1 MKLLYVVFYTG
12 GRKILNMELSQLIKK
27 IGHSLAEIRVRALKS
42 IICKLDHSL
51 ISVSDIVQE
60 KMLFVYLLEWFNFPE
75 VPMQEEVL
83 GLLST
88 LSKHPSAAQMLR
100 DVGAVDF
107 LTQLSPNVEP
117 RLRAVIDGTLDQLFQ
132 LPELLPSHIMVY
144 SHGQRTTAPTAPAV
158 VPPEEQFPKMG
169 FFHKSIP
176 SHTDVPPQKIA
187 VHESVRCLKFSVF
200 PWLTLTNTD
209 KHILSSNESS
219 LRSSNPNLVRTTCE
233 LLCDVIM
240 QDFPAEIF
248 LQRPSIIKNLLSLLR
263 LGSGKGEASY
273 LHLQAL
279 SCLRQLCVGLRR
291 RLRFHQDPSFYST
304 KQDPVSQNS
313 SFSHSQEVRGT
324 QRSQASSPGAECSPR
339 PSVVGRRGQR
349 ARGDGQDGDAAST
362 SGSSH
367 RGGAAVQAPGQT
379 PQSPADVAHLELP
392 DLGVEDVLELQLQ
405 QLTLAQFTVATME
418 HAIPLLKTEGLHV
431 FHRVLELLCDT
442 VPLLGDSVCELVWDD
457 RSLVGMELKEKLRG
471 CMELLGDILSY
482 HQSFPADIP
491 HSCQLHH
498 RMAYTG
504 TAIFTVKLLQT
515 ILPPEKASDN
525 LPENTATAIFHLC
538 LDTSFGSL
546 LPSMQETA
554 VAYLEQVNSDS
565 HDLYRRVTR
574 AALWMEST
582 CNFLKEVQ
590 AEGEK
595 NWLEILELADQ
606 AIDGLPFHQHLPII
620 KECVHICSYLWK
632 FDQPSPLLQTESQKL
647 LLKLLS
653 HPLPPVKTETYESTL
668 NLVKGCLGIQ
678 NVSRQEAA
686 ACGAVNFLIHHR
698 VLYEISA
705 FGLQDSSEKVNIA
718 AKDILLFLLKG
729 RLMMTA
735 STWDRFNEALYPVMP
750 ILQGYAGTEES
761 LGNCVLLV
769 SDMSDT
775 ARENVFPSTA
785 KLKAVLRLLFTK
797 QPTVRIAAV
806 QQILPHLTGDDD
818 ANTARPDLDQPVI
831 SSLPNLFCLRH
842 PLDITLDTSSKSVLK
857 VESVEKL
864 FCILNSD
871 TVDISLR
878 RSAAEQLSVVLQDTT
893 MHSVLKNLGIAD
905 KVISFIM
912 GSVNGNK
919 SLDCLLEPCVCILR
933 KLVYADPSLR
943 HSLAHRNLLLLTLLR
958 ASLILKQNK
967 GNGSEV
973 AVLMSLLLFDEIASI
988 EIWSDNSNPD
998 VTLTPFSLPLSV
1010 IRRYNIPFQAATYHA
1025 VSPYCC
1031 VLPPSSDLLTFAPA
1045 RQALQVAWNTAWHS
1059 GMDGLLQEL
1068 HDVSTDDAEFHPDL
1082 KLSEAQVLSLQVVRL
1097 PTALQD
1103 CIKAIITAAGHGSVT
1118 SALSRLS
1125 LYLLIDRLALPH
1137 IPTHTC
1143 RGTLHSLSWQA
1154 AVTRFLQVCP
1164 ACVEDERLL
1173 VGIVA
1178 FLNAYF
1184 KQMHTESESDP
1195 EDKDLRWIL
1204 ELLLN
1209 QEAASL
1215 LNLLLGVETQTS
1227 TQSQGE
1233 PEELKNHI
1241 SQRLQRELTSF
1252 FNILLLRLAHTTDR
1266 LCLALAGPFKSQLA
1280 VRLLQSLRVSDA
1292 PRFYGLP
1299 SLERT
1304 LQGMVSLTAQPGW
1317 SSHCSDLEPILLCS
1331 KYLSGLLE
1339 VISSFYVEWGG
1350 NSMSFMGKG
1359 VTKNAVIC
1367 LLHLSHEMMVENK
1380 DKDFIS
1386 QWSLGNEAAAEEA
1399 SASQLGLAWLIPLW
1413 VDRDQE
1419 VRFASLGLGAALSSV
1434 PSGCQ
1439 ALCASCQNISGGL
1452 WGTLLNILLDQQESS
1467 MVRREAAFI
1476 LHNLLV
1482 MPMPANAEEAKDS
1495 HWQHPCV
1502 HDEVSGVSLVG
1513 LPALQALLYHCQYF
1527 QHVALSASK
1536 CYQGR
1541 YTFHLQPRLAAT
1553 SGPSPQESS
1562 SLDSENSLWF
1572 WRCDPPAPTVDS
1584 SRPSSSLSTSS
1595 TMVRGSGPH
1604 TPKSPSLLNITD
1616 DTPASRLTAQ
1626 GQSDTDTSDS
1636 VTSQDSRQG
1645 EPSAAEPVVMVT
1657 PDLMTAH
1664 CGLLTNLLAILPDFT
1679 LAAIRHN
1686 QLLQALASL
1695 VDIGPI
1701 EKCLTELKTPNV
1713 LPGERED
1720 IKIQFVTLLRFLS
1733 SFCKLLQSCVTVSQE
1748 LIGQMDILK
1757 QLLSALV
1764 AVLMLDI
1771 RELDAGTRDTV
1782 CVCWADVFMLLA
1794 TLVRRDSSAAYP
1806 SVSAALGRRW
1816 RTFAGTL
1823 SVCVDEKFAD
1833 PRLHTVALQFLST
1846 VFTEEA
1852 KCLGAEVTTSSS
1864 KHAAALSDIVNGPSA
1879 SQLCEL
1885 LLQSF
1890 DKRTLQ
1896 DPLRKLTAR
1905 ALMTLL
1911 ACSPT
1916 AQSHA
1921 AKAGLIDSCVE
1932 QMKQT
1937 HSQLHLESVRPG
1949 KASHRKKEEGHLK
1962 EVKLT
1967 VDILRSALYRNDECK
1982 VVATDARLTLA
1993 LYALWPWFLLD
2004 DHTMEAVLE
2013 LLCVYTANC
2022 TTACSCVCGGGP
2034 AVTPG
2039 SKATPGSSLMHSVMK
2054 LASGVAPD
2062 NSPVQ
2067 KLAFCLLANLAMSR
2081 DCRGL
2086 LQKNNFL
2093 QAFLSVPIPKAG
2105 GVKATSAGCGGVGS
2119 LLGLW
2124 LRLLVSL
2131 SSTEDGQQSILRV
2144 TGVLELLADLAPHRR
2159 HALLTLHNLCF
2170 CPANKPHIIANDKA
2184 MKVLLCCLNS
2194 KVMETRSMGASAL
2207 WALLHNNQRAKTTLK
2222 CPSVRLRIE
2231 EARTISKK
2239 DAENKQDPVNAYLL
2253 KCLENLSQ
2261 LLNN

>member
-1 MKLLYVVFYTG
+1 
-12 GRKILNMELSQLIKK
+12 MELSPLIKK
-27 IGHSLAEIRVRALKS
+27 IGHSLVEIRVRALKS
-42 IICKLDHSL
+42 IISKLDHSL

-60 KMLFVYLLEWFNFPE
+60 KMLFVFLLEWFNFPE

-83 GLLST
+83 ELLST

-117 RLRAVIDGTLDQLFQ
+117 RLRAVIDSTLDQLFQ
-132 LPELLPSHIMVY
+132 LPELLPSHAMVY
-144 SHGQRTTAPTAPAV
+144 SHGQRTIAPTAPAV
-158 VPPEEQFPKMG
+158 VPPEEHFPKKG
-169 FFHKSIP
+169 YFHKSMP
-176 SHTDVPPQKIA
+176 THTDVPPQRIA

-209 KHILSSNESS
+209 RHILSSNESS
-219 LRSSNPNLVRTTCE
+219 LRSSNPNLVQTTCE
-233 LLCDVIM
+233 LLRDVIM

-248 LQRPSIIKNLLSLLR
+248 LQRPSIVKNLLSLLR

-273 LHLQAL
+273 LHLQGV

-291 RLRFHQDPSFYST
+291 RLRFHQHPSFYST

-313 SFSHSQEVRGT
+313 SFSYSHEVRT

-339 PSVVGRRGQR
+339 PSVVGRTGQR
-349 ARGDGQDGDAAST
+349 ARGDGQDGDAASN

-367 RGGAAVQAPGQT
+367 RGGAAAQAPRQT
-379 PQSPADVAHLELP
+379 PQSPADVTHLALP
-392 DLGVEDVLELQLQ
+392 DIGVEDVLELQLQ

-431 FHRVLELLCDT
+431 FHRVLELLCDA
-442 VPLLGDSVCELVWDD
+442 VLLLGDSVCELVWDD
-457 RSLVGMELKEKLRG
+457 RSLVGMELKEKLQA

-482 HQSFPADIP
+482 HESYLADIP
-491 HSCQLHH
+491 HSSQVHH

-504 TAIFTVKLLQT
+504 TAIFTIKLLQT
-515 ILPPEKASDN
+515 IVPPEKACEN
-525 LPENTATAIFHLC
+525 LPESTATAIFHLC
-538 LDTSFGSL
+538 LDTSLGGL

-565 HDLYRRVTR
+565 HDLYRRVIR

-582 CNFLKEVQ
+582 CNFLKEAH

-595 NWLEILELADQ
+595 NWLELLELADQ
-606 AIDGLPFHQHLPII
+606 AIDGLPFHQHLPIV

-632 FDQPSPLLQTESQKL
+632 FDQPSPFLQTESQKL

-653 HPLPPVKTETYESTL
+653 HPLLAVRTETYEHSL
-668 NLVKGCLGIQ
+668 NLVKDCLGIQ
-678 NVSRQEAA
+678 NVSRQEPG
-686 ACGAVNFLIHHR
+686 ACDGVNFLLHHR

-705 FGLQDSSEKVNIA
+705 FGLQDSAVKVNVA
-718 AKDILLFLLKG
+718 AKDMLLFLLKG

-750 ILQGYAGTEES
+750 ILQGYASTEES
-761 LGNCVLLV
+761 LGNCVLLI
-769 SDMSDT
+769 SDMSDV
-775 ARENVFPSTA
+775 ARDVVFTSTA
-785 KLKAVLRLLFTK
+785 KLKAALRLLFTK

-806 QQILPHLTGDDD
+806 QQILPHITSDND
-818 ANTARPDLDQPVI
+818 ANTARPDLDQAV
-831 SSLPNLFCLRH
+831 SSSFPNLYCLRN
-842 PLDITLDTSSKSVLK
+842 PLDITLDTSNKSVLK

-864 FCILNSD
+864 FCILSSD
-871 TVDISLR
+871 AVDISLR

-893 MHSVLKNLGIAD
+893 MHPVLKNLGITD
-905 KVISFIM
+905 KVISSIVE
-912 GSVNGNK
+912 SVNGDK

-943 HSLAHRNLLLLTLLR
+943 HSLAQRNLLLITLLR
-958 ASLILKQNK
+958 ASLILKDNK
-967 GNGSEV
+967 GNGSEI
-973 AVLMSLLLFDEIASI
+973 AILMCLLLFDEIASI
-988 EIWSDNSNPD
+988 EIWSDKPNTD
-998 VTLTPFSLPLSV
+998 VILVPFSLPLSV
-1010 IRRYNIPFQAATYHA
+1010 IRRYNIPFQAASHHA

-1031 VLPPSSDLLTFAPA
+1031 VLPPSSDLLNLAPA

-1059 GMDGLLQEL
+1059 GIDDFLEEL
-1068 HDVSTDDAEFHPDL
+1068 HGISTDVQEFHPDL
-1082 KLSEAQVLSLQVVRL
+1082 KLSEAQILSLRAAHL
-1097 PTALQD
+1097 PAALQD
-1103 CIKAIITAAGHGSVT
+1103 CIQAIVTASGHSSVT

-1137 IPTHTC
+1137 IPTHSC
-1143 RGTLHSLSWQA
+1143 RDTLHSLSWQT
-1154 AVTRFLQVCP
+1154 AVTRFLQVRP

-1184 KQMHTESESDP
+1184 KQMHSESESDP
-1195 EDKDLRWIL
+1195 EDKDLRWML

-1209 QEAASL
+1209 QETESL

-1227 TQSQGE
+1227 TQSPGE
-1233 PEELKNHI
+1233 PEELKNHV

-1252 FNILLLRLAHTTDR
+1252 FNLLLLRLTHTTDR

-1317 SSHCSDLEPILLCS
+1317 SSQCPDLEPTPLCS

-1339 VISSFYVEWGG
+1339 VVSSFYVEWGG
-1350 NSMSFMGKG
+1350 NSLSFMGKG
-1359 VTKNAVIC
+1359 VTKNAVIS
-1367 LLHLSHEMMVENK
+1367 LLHLSHEMMAESK

-1386 QWSLGNEAAAEEA
+1386 QWFLGNEAAADEG

-1476 LHNLLV
+1476 LQNLLV

-1502 HDEVSGVSLVG
+1502 HDEESGVSLVG

-1527 QHVALSASK
+1527 QHVALSASN

-1541 YTFHLQPRLAAT
+1541 YTFHLQPRADAA
-1553 SGPSPQESS
+1553 SGPRCESN
-1562 SLDSENSLWF
+1562 SLDSENSLWL
-1572 WRCDPPAPTVDS
+1572 WRSDPQAPVINS

-1595 TMVRGSGPH
+1595 TVIRGSGSH
-1604 TPKSPSLLNITD
+1604 TPKGPSPLNITE
-1616 DTPASRLTAQ
+1616 DTPASRLMAQ
-1626 GQSDTDTSDS
+1626 GQSDTDTSNS

-1645 EPSAAEPVVMVT
+1645 EPSSVEPVVMVT

-1679 LAAIRHN
+1679 LTAIRHN
-1686 QLLQALASL
+1686 QLLQALAGL

-1701 EKCLTELKTPNV
+1701 EKCLTELKTPNI

-1720 IKIQFVTLLRFLS
+1720 IKGQLVTLLQFLS
-1733 SFCKLLQSCVTVSQE
+1733 SFSKLLQSCVVVSQE
-1748 LIGQMDILK
+1748 LIGQMDFLK
-1757 QLLSALV
+1757 HLLTTLV
-1764 AVLMLDI
+1764 AVLMLDTKG
-1771 RELDAGTRDTV
+1771 LDAGTQAVV

-1794 TLVRRDSSAAYP
+1794 TLVRRDSSAVYP

-1823 SVCVDEKFAD
+1823 SACVNGKLAE
-1833 PRLHTVALQFLST
+1833 PLLHTVALRFLCT
-1846 VFTEEA
+1846 VFTEET
-1852 KCLGAEVTTSSS
+1852 KRLGVEVTTANSTN
-1864 KHAAALSDIVNGPSA
+1864 ATALSDIVNGPSA
-1879 SQLCEL
+1879 SQLCEM

-1890 DKRTLQ
+1890 EKRTLQ
-1896 DPLRKLTAR
+1896 DPFKKLTAR
-1905 ALMTLL
+1905 ALTTLL

-1916 AQSHA
+1916 AQNYA

-1949 KASHRKKEEGHLK
+1949 KASHRKKEEGYLK

-1967 VDILRSALYRNDECK
+1967 VEILRSALYRNDECK

-1993 LYALWPWFLLD
+1993 LYALWPWLLLD
-2004 DHTMEAVLE
+2004 DPAMEAALE

-2022 TTACSCVCGGGP
+2022 TTACSSLCGGGP
-2034 AVTPG
+2034 GVAPG
-2039 SKATPGSSLMHSVMK
+2039 SKCTLSNSLMHSVMK

-2062 NSPVQ
+2062 NSPIQ
-2067 KLAFCLLANLAMSR
+2067 KLAFSLLANLAMSR

-2086 LQKNNFL
+2086 LHKNNFL
-2093 QAFLSVPIPKAG
+2093 QAFPSVSMPKKVG
-2105 GVKATSAGCGGVGS
+2105 GFKATSAGC

-2124 LRLLVSL
+2124 LKLLVNVSFA
-2131 SSTEDGQQSILRV
+2131 EDGQQSILRV
-2144 TGVLELLADLAPHRR
+2144 TGALELLADLAQHRR
-2159 HALLTLHNLCF
+2159 HALLTLQNLCF
-2170 CPANKPHIIANDKA
+2170 CPANKPHVIANDKA
-2184 MKVLLCCLNS
+2184 MKVLLCCLDS
-2194 KVMETRSMGASAL
+2194 KEMDTRCMGASAL

-2231 EARTISKK
+2231 EAHAISKK
-2239 DAENKQDPVNAYLL
+2239 DAENKQQPMNSYLL

-2261 LLNN
+2261 LLKN

>member
-1 MKLLYVVFYTG
+1 
-12 GRKILNMELSQLIKK
+12 MELSPLIKK
-27 IGHSLAEIRVRALKS
+27 IGHSLVEIRVRALKS
-42 IICKLDHSL
+42 ILCKLDHSL
-51 ISVSDIVQE
+51 VSVSDIVQE

-83 GLLST
+83 ELLST

-117 RLRAVIDGTLDQLFQ
+117 RLRAVIDGTLDQLFE
-132 LPELLPSHIMVY
+132 LPELLP
-144 SHGQRTTAPTAPAV
+144 TPTV
-158 VPPEEQFPKMG
+158 VPPEEHFPKKG
-169 FFHKSIP
+169 YFHKSVP
-176 SHTDVPPQKIA
+176 SHTDAPPQKIA

-209 KHILSSNESS
+209 RHILSSNESS

-248 LQRPSIIKNLLSLLR
+248 LQRPSIVKNLLSLLR

-304 KQDPVSQNS
+304 KQDQVSQNS
-313 SFSHSQEVRGT
+313 SFSYSQEVRT

-339 PSVVGRRGQR
+339 PSVVGRTGQR
-349 ARGDGQDGDAAST
+349 ARGDGQDGDAASN

-367 RGGAAVQAPGQT
+367 RGGAVVQAPRQ
-379 PQSPADVAHLELP
+379 PQSPADVTHLALP
-392 DLGVEDVLELQLQ
+392 DMGAEDVLELQLQ

-418 HAIPLLKTEGLHV
+418 HAIPLLKTEGSHV
-431 FHRVLELLCDT
+431 FHRVLELLCDA
-442 VPLLGDSVCELVWDD
+442 VLLLGDSVCELVWDD
-457 RSLVGMELKEKLRG
+457 RSLVGMELKEKLQA
-471 CMELLGDILSY
+471 CMEQLGDILSY
-482 HQSFPADIP
+482 HQSYSADIP
-491 HSCQLHH
+491 HSSQVHH

-504 TAIFTVKLLQT
+504 TAIFTIKLLQT

-525 LPENTATAIFHLC
+525 LPESTATAIFHLC
-538 LDTSFGSL
+538 LDTSLGNV

-574 AALWMEST
+574 AAFWMEST
-582 CNFLKEVQ
+582 CNFLKEAQ

-595 NWLEILELADQ
+595 NWLELLELADQ

-632 FDQPSPLLQTESQKL
+632 FNQPSPLLQTESQKL

-653 HPLPPVKTETYESTL
+653 HPLLPVKTETYECSL
-668 NLVKGCLGIQ
+668 NLVKDCLGIQ
-678 NVSRQEAA
+678 NVSRQEPG
-686 ACGAVNFLIHHR
+686 ACGGVNFLLHHR

-705 FGLQDSSEKVNIA
+705 FGLQDSAEKVNVA

-761 LGNCVLLV
+761 LGNCVLLI
-769 SDMSDT
+769 SDMSDV
-775 ARENVFPSTA
+775 ARDNMFPSTA
-785 KLKAVLRLLFTK
+785 KLKAALRLLFTK

-806 QQILPHLTGDDD
+806 QQILPHITSDDD
-818 ANTARPDLDQPVI
+818 ANSARPHLDQPVI
-831 SSLPNLFCLRH
+831 SSLPNLYCLRN
-842 PLDITLDTSSKSVLK
+842 PLDITLDTSNKSVLK

-864 FCILNSD
+864 FSIMSSD
-871 TVDISLR
+871 TVDISLK
-878 RSAAEQLSVVLQDTT
+878 RSAAEQLSVVLQGK
-893 MHSVLKNLGIAD
+893 SRQ
-905 KVISFIM
+905 KVFVFFLQLNTAFMCCCSPQ
-912 GSVNGNK
+912 

-943 HSLAHRNLLLLTLLR
+943 HSLAQRNLLLLTLLR
-958 ASLILKQNK
+958 ASLILKENK
-967 GNGSEV
+967 GNGGDI
-973 AVLMSLLLFDEIASI
+973 AVLMSLLLFDEIACI
-988 EIWSDNSNPD
+988 EIWLDKPNTD

-1010 IRRYNIPFQAATYHA
+1010 IRRYNIPFQAATHHA

-1031 VLPPSSDLLTFAPA
+1031 VLPPSSDLLTLAPA

-1059 GMDGLLQEL
+1059 GIDNLLEEL
-1068 HDVSTDDAEFHPDL
+1068 HGISTNVTEFHPDL
-1082 KLSEAQVLSLQVVRL
+1082 KLSEAQVLSLRAVHL

-1103 CIKAIITAAGHGSVT
+1103 CIQAIVTAAGHSSVT

-1125 LYLLIDRLALPH
+1125 LYLLTDRLALPH
-1137 IPTHTC
+1137 LPTYSC
-1143 RGTLHSLSWQA
+1143 RDTLNSLSWQA
-1154 AVTRFLQVCP
+1154 AVTRFLQVRP

-1184 KQMHTESESDP
+1184 KQMHTESASDP
-1195 EDKDLRWIL
+1195 EDEDLRWIL

-1209 QEAASL
+1209 QTESL

-1227 TQSQGE
+1227 TQSPGE
-1233 PEELKNHI
+1233 PEELKNHV
-1241 SQRLQRELTSF
+1241 SQKLQRELTSF
-1252 FNILLLRLAHTTDR
+1252 FNLLLLRLSTTTDR

-1317 SSHCSDLEPILLCS
+1317 SSHCPDLEPVSLCS

-1350 NSMSFMGKG
+1350 NSLSFMGKG
-1359 VTKNAVIC
+1359 VTKNAVIS
-1367 LLHLSHEMMVENK
+1367 LLHLSHEMMAENK

-1386 QWSLGNEAAAEEA
+1386 QWSLGSEAAAEEA

-1476 LHNLLV
+1476 LQNLLV

-1527 QHVALSASK
+1527 QHVALSASN

-1541 YTFHLQPRLAAT
+1541 YTFHLQSPVT
-1553 SGPSPQESS
+1553 SGPSPQES
-1562 SLDSENSLWF
+1562 NSL
-1572 WRCDPPAPTVDS
+1572 
-1584 SRPSSSLSTSS
+1584 
-1595 TMVRGSGPH
+1595 GSC
-1604 TPKSPSLLNITD
+1604 LLMCFT
-1616 DTPASRLTAQ
+1616 
-1626 GQSDTDTSDS
+1626 GQSDTDTSES

-1645 EPSAAEPVVMVT
+1645 EPSAVEPVVMVT
-1657 PDLMTAH
+1657 PDLMMAH

-1679 LAAIRHN
+1679 LTAIRHN
-1686 QLLQALASL
+1686 QLLQALAGL
-1695 VDIGPI
+1695 VDIGLI

-1720 IKIQFVTLLRFLS
+1720 IKGQVRNTVIDSSEEFFNFFL
-1733 SFCKLLQSCVTVSQE
+1733 FY
-1748 LIGQMDILK
+1748 
-1757 QLLSALV
+1757 
-1764 AVLMLDI
+1764 
-1771 RELDAGTRDTV
+1771 AGTRDAV

-1823 SVCVDEKFAD
+1823 SVCVNEKLAD
-1833 PRLHTVALQFLST
+1833 PLLQSVALQFLCT
-1846 VFTEEA
+1846 IFTEET
-1852 KCLGAEVTTSSS
+1852 KRQGVEVTTSKS
-1864 KHAAALSDIVNGPSA
+1864 KHATALSDVVNGPSA

-1890 DKRTLQ
+1890 EKRTFQ
-1896 DPLRKLTAR
+1896 DLLKKLTAK

-1911 ACSPT
+1911 SCSPT
-1916 AQSHA
+1916 AQNHA

-1949 KASHRKKEEGHLK
+1949 KASHRKKVSRDWLEISL
-1962 EVKLT
+1962 KLT
-1967 VDILRSALYRNDECK
+1967 VEILRSALYRNDECK

-1993 LYALWPWFLLD
+1993 LYALWPWLLLD
-2004 DHTMEAVLE
+2004 DPTMEAVLE
-2013 LLCVYTANC
+2013 LLCVYTADC
-2022 TTACSCVCGGGP
+2022 TTACSSLCGSGP
-2034 AVTPG
+2034 GAAPG
-2039 SKATPGSSLMHSVMK
+2039 SKCTLSNSLMHSVMK
-2054 LASGVAPD
+2054 LASGIAPD
-2062 NSPVQ
+2062 NSPIQ
-2067 KLAFCLLANLAMSR
+2067 KLAFSLLANLAMSR
-2081 DCRGL
+2081 ECRGL
-2086 LQKNNFL
+2086 LQKNNFV
-2093 QAFLSVPIPKAG
+2093 QAFLSVPVPKAG
-2105 GVKATSAGCGGVGS
+2105 SVKATSMRCSGGS

-2124 LRLLVSL
+2124 LRLLVNL
-2131 SSTEDGQQSILRV
+2131 SFAEDGQQSILRV
-2144 TGVLELLADLAPHRR
+2144 TGALELLADLAQHRR

-2170 CPANKPHIIANDKA
+2170 CPANKPHVITNDKA
-2184 MKVLLCCLNS
+2184 MKVLLCCLDS
-2194 KVMETRSMGASAL
+2194 KDMEIRCMGASAL

-2231 EARTISKK
+2231 EAHTISKK
-2239 DAENKQDPVNAYLL
+2239 GMHLFTLMTNAYQHLL
-2253 KCLENLSQ
+2253 LHWTSEH
-2261 LLNN
+2261 

>member
-1 MKLLYVVFYTG
+1 
-12 GRKILNMELSQLIKK
+12 MELSPLIKK
-27 IGHSLAEIRVRALKS
+27 IGHSLVEIRVRALKS

-83 GLLST
+83 VLLSS

-132 LPELLPSHIMVY
+132 LPELLPSHAMGY
-144 SHGQRTTAPTAPAV
+144 SCLHGERTTAPTAPTI
-158 VPPEEQFPKMG
+158 VPPEEDFPKMG
-169 FFHKSIP
+169 YFHKSMP
-176 SHTDVPPQKIA
+176 DRTDVPPQKIA

-209 KHILSSNESS
+209 THILSSNESS

-248 LQRPSIIKNLLSLLR
+248 LQRPSIVKNLLSLLR

-313 SFSHSQEVRGT
+313 SFSYSQEVRT
-324 QRSQASSPGAECSPR
+324 QRSQASSPRAECSPR
-339 PSVVGRRGQR
+339 PSVVGRTGQR
-349 ARGDGQDGDAAST
+349 ARGDGQDGDAASN

-367 RGGAAVQAPGQT
+367 RGGASVQAPRQT
-379 PQSPADVAHLELP
+379 PQSPADVTQLALP
-392 DLGVEDVLELQLQ
+392 DMGAEDVLELQLQ

-418 HAIPLLKTEGLHV
+418 HAIPLLKTEGSHV
-431 FHRVLELLCDT
+431 FHRVLELLCDA
-442 VPLLGDSVCELVWDD
+442 VLLLGDSVCELVWDD
-457 RSLVGMELKEKLRG
+457 RSLVGMELKEKLQA
-471 CMELLGDILSY
+471 CMEQLGDILSY
-482 HQSFPADIP
+482 HEGYSADIP
-491 HSCQLHH
+491 HSSQVHH

-504 TAIFTVKLLQT
+504 TAIFTIKLLQT
-515 ILPPEKASDN
+515 ILPPEKASDI

-538 LDTSFGSL
+538 LDTSLGGL

-565 HDLYRRVTR
+565 HELYRRVTR

-582 CNFLKEVQ
+582 CSFLKEAH

-595 NWLEILELADQ
+595 NWLELLELADQ

-647 LLKLLS
+647 FLKLLS
-653 HPLPPVKTETYESTL
+653 HPLPHVRTETYECSL
-668 NLVKGCLGIQ
+668 NLVKDCLGIQ
-678 NVSRQEAA
+678 NVSRQEPG
-686 ACGAVNFLIHHR
+686 ACGGVNFLLHHR

-705 FGLQDSSEKVNIA
+705 FGLQDSAERVNVA

-735 STWDRFNEALYPVMP
+735 STWDRFNDALYPVMP
-750 ILQGYAGTEES
+750 VLQGYAGTEES
-761 LGNCVLLV
+761 LGNCVLLI
-769 SDMSDT
+769 SDMSDV
-775 ARENVFPSTA
+775 ARDKVFPSTV
-785 KLKAVLRLLFTK
+785 KLKAALRLLFTK

-806 QQILPHLTGDDD
+806 QQILPHLCSEDN
-818 ANTARPDLDQPVI
+818 ASTARPDLAGQVI
-831 SSLPNLFCLRH
+831 SSLPNLYCLRA
-842 PLDITLDTSSKSVLK
+842 PLDITLDSSNKSVLK

-864 FCILNSD
+864 FCILSSD
-871 TVDISLR
+871 TVDVSLR

-893 MHSVLKNLGIAD
+893 MHPVLKNLGITD

-912 GSVNGNK
+912 ECVNGNK
-919 SLDCLLEPCVCILR
+919 SFDCLLEPCVCILR
-933 KLVYADPSLR
+933 KLAYADPSLR
-943 HSLAHRNLLLLTLLR
+943 HSLAQHNLLLLTLLR
-958 ASLILKQNK
+958 ASLILKENK
-967 GNGSEV
+967 GSGNEI
-973 AVLMSLLLFDEIASI
+973 AVLMSLLLFDEIASV
-988 EIWSDNSNPD
+988 EIWSDKSNTD
-998 VTLTPFSLPLSV
+998 VTLAPFSLPLSV
-1010 IRRYNIPFQAATYHA
+1010 IRRYSFPFRAVTHHA

-1031 VLPPSSDLLTFAPA
+1031 VLPPSSDLLTVAPA

-1059 GMDGLLQEL
+1059 GIDNLIEEL
-1068 HDVSTDDAEFHPDL
+1068 HGTSTDITKFHPNL
-1082 KLSEAQVLSLQVVRL
+1082 KLSGAQVLSLRAVHL
-1097 PTALQD
+1097 PAALQD
-1103 CIKAIITAAGHGSVT
+1103 CIQAIATAAGHSSVT

-1137 IPTHTC
+1137 IPTHSC
-1143 RGTLHSLSWQA
+1143 RDTLRSLSWQA
-1154 AVTRFLQVCP
+1154 AVSRFLQVRP
-1164 ACVEDERLL
+1164 ASVEDERLL

-1184 KQMHTESESDP
+1184 KQIHTDSASDL

-1209 QEAASL
+1209 QETESL

-1227 TQSQGE
+1227 TQSPGE
-1233 PEELKNHI
+1233 PEELKNHV

-1252 FNILLLRLAHTTDR
+1252 FNLLLLRLTQTTDR

-1317 SSHCSDLEPILLCS
+1317 SSHCPDLEPASLCS

-1350 NSMSFMGKG
+1350 NSLSFMGKG
-1359 VTKNAVIC
+1359 VTKNAIIS
-1367 LLHLSHEMMVENK
+1367 LLHLSHEMMAENK

-1399 SASQLGLAWLIPLW
+1399 SGSQLGLAWLIPLW

-1452 WGTLLNILLDQQESS
+1452 WGTLLNFLLDQQESS

-1476 LHNLLV
+1476 LQNLLV

-1502 HDEVSGVSLVG
+1502 HDEVSGVSMVG

-1527 QHVALSASK
+1527 QHVALSASN

-1541 YTFHLQPRLAAT
+1541 YTFHLQPRADAT
-1553 SGPSPQESS
+1553 TGPSPQENN

-1572 WRCDPPAPTVDS
+1572 WRGEPPAPTINS

-1595 TMVRGSGPH
+1595 TVVRGSGLH
-1604 TPKSPSLLNITD
+1604 TPKGSSPLNITE
-1616 DTPASRLTAQ
+1616 DTPASRLMAQ

-1636 VTSQDSRQG
+1636 VTSQHSRQG
-1645 EPSAAEPVVMVT
+1645 EPSAVEPVVMVT

-1664 CGLLTNLLAILPDFT
+1664 CGLLANLLAILPDFT
-1679 LAAIRHN
+1679 LTAIRHN
-1686 QLLQALASL
+1686 QLLQALAGL

-1701 EKCLTELKTPNV
+1701 EKCLTELKRPNI

-1720 IKIQFVTLLRFLS
+1720 IKGQSVTLLQFLS
-1733 SFCKLLQSCVTVSQE
+1733 SFCKLLQSCVTASQE
-1748 LIGQMDILK
+1748 PIGQMDFLK
-1757 QLLSALV
+1757 QLLTTLV
-1764 AVLMLDI
+1764 AVLTLDTKG
-1771 RELDAGTRDTV
+1771 LDAGTRDAV

-1794 TLVRRDSSAAYP
+1794 TLVRRDSSATYP

-1823 SVCVDEKFAD
+1823 SACVNEKQAD
-1833 PRLHTVALQFLST
+1833 PLLHTVALQFLST
-1846 VFTEEA
+1846 VFAEET
-1852 KCLGAEVTTSSS
+1852 KSQGVEVTASKS
-1864 KHAAALSDIVNGPSA
+1864 KHAPALCDIVNGPSA

-1885 LLQSF
+1885 LLQSLE
-1890 DKRTLQ
+1890 KRTFQ
-1896 DPLRKLTAR
+1896 DPSKKLTAR

-1916 AQSHA
+1916 AQNHA
-1921 AKAGLIDSCVE
+1921 ARAGLIDSCVE

-1949 KASHRKKEEGHLK
+1949 KASHRKKEEAHLK

-1967 VDILRSALYRNDECK
+1967 VEILRSALYRNDECK

-1993 LYALWPWFLLD
+1993 LYALWPWLLLD
-2004 DHTMEAVLE
+2004 DPTMEAALE

-2022 TTACSCVCGGGP
+2022 ATACSSLCGSGPGG
-2034 AVTPG
+2034 APG
-2039 SKATPGSSLMHSVMK
+2039 SKCTLSNSLMHSVMK

-2062 NSPVQ
+2062 NSPIQ
-2067 KLAFCLLANLAMSR
+2067 KLAFSLLANLAMSR

-2093 QAFLSVPIPKAG
+2093 QAFLSVPMPKAG
-2105 GVKATSAGCGGVGS
+2105 GVKTTSAGCS
-2119 LLGLW
+2119 LMGLW
-2124 LRLLVSL
+2124 LRLLVNL
-2131 SSTEDGQQSILRV
+2131 SFTEDGQQSILRV
-2144 TGVLELLADLAPHRR
+2144 TGALELLADLAEHRR
-2159 HALLTLHNLCF
+2159 HALLALHNLCF
-2170 CPANKPHIIANDKA
+2170 CPANKPHVIANDKA
-2184 MKVLLCCLNS
+2184 MKALLRCLDRED
-2194 KVMETRSMGASAL
+2194 METRCMGASAL

-2231 EARTISKK
+2231 EAHAVSKK
-2239 DAENKQDPVNAYLL
+2239 DAESSQEPVSAYLL

>member
-1 MKLLYVVFYTG
+1 
-12 GRKILNMELSQLIKK
+12 MELSPLIKK
-27 IGHSLAEIRVRALKS
+27 IGHSLVEIRVRALKS

-60 KMLFVYLLEWFNFPE
+60 RMLFVYLLEWFNFPE
-75 VPMQEEVL
+75 VPMKEEAL
-83 GLLST
+83 ELLST

-132 LPELLPSHIMVY
+132 LPELLPSHTMVY
-144 SHGQRTTAPTAPAV
+144 SHRQRTTSPTVPTV
-158 VPPEEQFPKMG
+158 VPPEEHFPKMG
-169 FFHKSIP
+169 YFYKSIP
-176 SHTDVPPQKIA
+176 SPADLPPQKIA

-209 KHILSSNESS
+209 RHILSSNESS

-248 LQRPSIIKNLLSLLR
+248 LQRPSIVKNLLSLLK

-273 LHLQAL
+273 LHMQAL
-279 SCLRQLCVGLRR
+279 SCLRQLCVVLRR

-313 SFSHSQEVRGT
+313 SFSYSQEVRGT

-339 PSVVGRRGQR
+339 PSVVGRTGQR
-349 ARGDGQDGDAAST
+349 ARGDGQDGDAASN
-362 SGSSH
+362 SSH
-367 RGGAAVQAPGQT
+367 QGGAAVQ
-379 PQSPADVAHLELP
+379 PQSPADVAHLDLP
-392 DLGVEDVLELQLQ
+392 DLGVEDVPALQLQ

-418 HAIPLLKTEGLHV
+418 NAIPLLKTEGSHV
-431 FHRVLELLCDT
+431 FHRVLELLCDA
-442 VPLLGDSVCELVWDD
+442 VLLLGDSVCELVWDD
-457 RSLVGMELKEKLRG
+457 RSLVGMELKEKLQA

-482 HQSFPADIP
+482 HQSDSADSP
-491 HSCQLHH
+491 HSSQVHH
-498 RMAYTG
+498 RIAYTA
-504 TAIFTVKLLQT
+504 TAIFTIKLLQT
-515 ILPPEKASDN
+515 ILPPEKASDC

-538 LDTSFGSL
+538 LDTSLGSL

-574 AALWMEST
+574 ATLWMEST
-582 CNFLKEVQ
+582 CSFLKEAQ

-595 NWLEILELADQ
+595 NWLELLELADQ
-606 AIDGLPFHQHLPII
+606 AIDGLPFHQHLPIV

-653 HPLPPVKTETYESTL
+653 HPLLPVKTETYTCTL
-668 NLVKGCLGIQ
+668 DLVKDCLGIQ
-678 NVSRQEAA
+678 NVSRQEPG
-686 ACGAVNFLIHHR
+686 ACSGVNFLLHHR

-705 FGLQDSSEKVNIA
+705 FGLQDSAEKVNAA

-735 STWDRFNEALYPVMP
+735 STWDRFNEALYPVIP
-750 ILQGYAGTEES
+750 VLQGYTGTEES
-761 LGNCVLLV
+761 LGNCVLLI
-769 SDMSDT
+769 SDMSDMS
-775 ARENVFPSTA
+775 RDNVFPSTA
-785 KLKAVLRLLFTK
+785 KLKAALRLLFTK

-806 QQILPHLTGDDD
+806 QQILPHLTSDDGV
-818 ANTARPDLDQPVI
+818 NIARPDLDQTVI
-831 SSLPNLFCLRH
+831 SSLPNLYCLRN
-842 PLDITLDTSSKSVLK
+842 PLDITLDTSNKSVLK

-864 FCILNSD
+864 FCILSSD

-893 MHSVLKNLGIAD
+893 MHPVLKNLGITD
-905 KVISFIM
+905 KVISFIIE
-912 GSVNGNK
+912 SVNGNK
-919 SLDCLLEPCVCILR
+919 SSDCLLEPCVCILR

-943 HSLAHRNLLLLTLLR
+943 RSLAQRNLLLLTLLR
-958 ASLILKQNK
+958 ASLILKENK
-967 GNGSEV
+967 GNGSEI

-988 EIWSDNSNPD
+988 EIWSDKSNTD
-998 VTLTPFSLPLSV
+998 VTLATFSLPLTV
-1010 IRRYNIPFQAATYHA
+1010 IRRYNIPFQASSHHA

-1031 VLPPSSDLLTFAPA
+1031 VLAPSSDLLTLAPTH
-1045 RQALQVAWNTAWHS
+1045 QALQVAWNTAWHC
-1059 GMDGLLQEL
+1059 GIDNLLEEL
-1068 HDVSTDDAEFHPDL
+1068 HDSTNVTEFHADL
-1082 KLSEAQVLSLQVVRL
+1082 QLSKAQILSLRAVHL

-1103 CIKAIITAAGHGSVT
+1103 CIKAIVTAGGHSSVT
-1118 SALSRLS
+1118 SALSRLN

-1137 IPTHTC
+1137 IPTHSC
-1143 RGTLHSLSWQA
+1143 RDTLHSLSWQA
-1154 AVTRFLQVCP
+1154 AMTRFLQVHP

-1184 KQMHTESESDP
+1184 KQMHTEAASDP
-1195 EDKDLRWIL
+1195 EAKDLRWIL

-1209 QEAASL
+1209 KETVSL
-1215 LNLLLGVETQTS
+1215 LNLLLGVETQSS
-1227 TQSQGE
+1227 TQSPVE
-1233 PEELKNHI
+1233 SEELKNHV

-1252 FNILLLRLAHTTDR
+1252 FNTLLLHLTHTADR

-1292 PRFYGLP
+1292 PRYYGLP

-1317 SSHCSDLEPILLCS
+1317 SLHCPDLEPISLCS

-1367 LLHLSHEMMVENK
+1367 LLHLSHEMIAENK

-1476 LHNLLV
+1476 LQNLLV

-1527 QHVALSASK
+1527 QHVALSAST
-1536 CYQGR
+1536 CYRGR
-1541 YTFHLQPRLAAT
+1541 YTFHLQPCAGAA
-1553 SGPSPQESS
+1553 SGPSPQEST

-1572 WRCDPPAPTVDS
+1572 WRCAQPALTINS

-1595 TMVRGSGPH
+1595 TVIRGSGPH
-1604 TPKSPSLLNITD
+1604 TPRAPSPLSTTE
-1616 DTPASRLTAQ
+1616 DTPASRLMAQ

-1645 EPSAAEPVVMVT
+1645 EPSAMEPVVMVT
-1657 PDLMTAH
+1657 PDLLTAH

-1679 LAAIRHN
+1679 LTAIRHN

-1701 EKCLTELKTPNV
+1701 EKCLSELKTPNI
-1713 LPGERED
+1713 LPGERQD
-1720 IKIQFVTLLRFLS
+1720 IKSQFVTLLQFLS
-1733 SFCKLLQSCVTVSQE
+1733 SFSKLLQSCVTVSQE
-1748 LIGQMDILK
+1748 LIGQMDFLK
-1757 QLLSALV
+1757 QLSTTLV
-1764 AVLMLDI
+1764 VVLMLDTKG
-1771 RELDAGTRDTV
+1771 LDAGTRDTV

-1823 SVCVDEKFAD
+1823 SVCVNEKFVD
-1833 PRLHTVALQFLST
+1833 PLLHTVALQFLRT
-1846 VFTEEA
+1846 IFTEET
-1852 KCLGAEVTTSSS
+1852 KRRGVEVTTSSC
-1864 KHAAALSDIVNGPSA
+1864 KHATALSDILNGPSA
-1879 SQLCEL
+1879 SRLCEL

-1890 DKRTLQ
+1890 ERRTPQ
-1896 DPLRKLTAR
+1896 DPLKKQTAR

-1916 AQSHA
+1916 AQNHA

-1937 HSQLHLESVRPG
+1937 QSQLHLESVRPG
-1949 KASHRKKEEGHLK
+1949 KVPHRKKEEGYLR

-1967 VDILRSALYRNDECK
+1967 VEILRSALYRNDECK
-1982 VVATDARLTLA
+1982 VVATDARLTLV
-1993 LYALWPWFLLD
+1993 LYALWPWFVLD
-2004 DHTMEAVLE
+2004 DPTMEAVLE

-2022 TTACSCVCGGGP
+2022 TAACSSLCGGGP
-2034 AVTPG
+2034 GIAPG
-2039 SKATPGSSLMHSVMK
+2039 SKGTSSSSLMNSVMK
-2054 LASGVAPD
+2054 LASGIAPD
-2062 NSPVQ
+2062 NSPIQ
-2067 KLAFCLLANLAMSR
+2067 KLAFSLLANLAMSR
-2081 DCRGL
+2081 DCRGF

-2093 QAFLSVPIPKAG
+2093 QAFLSVPMPKG
-2105 GVKATSAGCGGVGS
+2105 SGVKATSVGCGGGS
-2119 LLGLW
+2119 LLGQW

-2131 SSTEDGQQSILRV
+2131 SFAEDGQQSILRV
-2144 TGVLELLADLAPHRR
+2144 TGALELLADLALHRR

-2170 CPANKPHIIANDKA
+2170 CPANKPHVIANDKA
-2184 MKVLLCCLNS
+2184 MKVLLCCLES
-2194 KVMETRSMGASAL
+2194 KEMETRCMGASAL

-2231 EARTISKK
+2231 EAHTISKK
-2239 DAENKQDPVNAYLL
+2239 DAESKQEPMSTYLL